1 MYRNHLNLIQFF
13 VMSQTVVQC
22 ARKTEIALWPYLFAT
37 AGKPK
42 DLFQQCLTQH
52 ELETAGSYLIILQV
66 CSTNYATVLFN
77 DPPMNCSLFWFMYF
91 IHIISHVEPWAVIGE
106 STICNDFIGNGF
118 RTREMGFG
126 KGTSSISSCNRYVSF
141 FFFFFEQSHYWMK
154 LLK

>member
-1 MYRNHLNLIQFF
+1 
-13 VMSQTVVQC
+13 MSQTVVQC

-77 DPPMNCSLFWFMYF
+77 DPPMNCSLF
-91 IHIISHVEPWAVIGE
+91 
-106 STICNDFIGNGF
+106 
-118 RTREMGFG
+118 
-126 KGTSSISSCNRYVSF
+126 
-141 FFFFFEQSHYWMK
+141 
-154 LLK
+154 